1 MSDSIPEKV
10 TFLEM
15 YEQDDA
21 SKLNILE
28 NWKNNNP
35 AKSLEAPVGLKSK
48 DDLVYLNLHERAHGP
63 HGLLA
68 GTTGS
73 GKSEFLQTYILS
85 MAVNYH
91 PHEVAFLLIDYKG
104 GGMAQPF
111 RNLPHLLGTIT
122 NIEGSRNFSNR
133 ALASIKSELEQRQ
146 RLFEKYEVNHIYD
159 YMHKYR
165 YGIATEPMPHLF
177 LISEEFAEVKDEEP
191 EFIDELV
198 IAARIGRSLGVHL
211 ILATQKP
218 GRVIDKQI
226 WSNSRFK
233 VALKVQDEQDSKEI
247 LKNGDAAN
255 ITVTGRGYLQVGN
268 NEIYELFQSAW
279 SGAPY
284 EVP

>member
-91 PHEVAFLLIDYKG
+91 P
-104 GGMAQPF
+104 Q
-111 RNLPHLLGTIT
+111 
-122 NIEGSRNFSNR
+122 
-133 ALASIKSELEQRQ
+133 
-146 RLFEKYEVNHIYD
+146 
-159 YMHKYR
+159 
-165 YGIATEPMPHLF
+165 
-177 LISEEFAEVKDEEP
+177 
-191 EFIDELV
+191 
-198 IAARIGRSLGVHL
+198 IGRASCRE
-211 ILATQKP
+211 
-218 GRVIDKQI
+218 RV
-226 WSNSRFK
+226 
-233 VALKVQDEQDSKEI
+233 
-247 LKNGDAAN
+247 
-255 ITVTGRGYLQVGN
+255 
-268 NEIYELFQSAW
+268 
-279 SGAPY
+279 
-284 EVP
+284 